1 MKAFCKL
8 MLKTCLFLIKTG
20 SFTKAYWLSL
30 SGAPLNG
37 SSLSCEDIRSIHE
50 NRIPWADLKIE
61 KERIFS
67 KSLHGTIKNK
77 RIVFPKYR
85 KLVELATGGWRLNYQ
100 GDKIQIQNSSQGTRL
115 WITNTE
121 EVEMAHEI
129 FNKKCYNLK
138 PSGPTLVLDVGGNVG
153 MAAIFFSQDPH
164 VKKIHTFEPFLPT
177 SRQMEQ
183 NLKLNR
189 HTAKIRIHRIGLGK
203 TSRNLRIKYDARF
216 KGSMTTAGLA
226 VWRKAKGTQ
235 LSEERIQIREA
246 SPVIKKIL
254 SKTRVSVICK
264 MDCEGSELGILENL
278 EDKKILKRIDVFVI
292 EWHGSLFRSVLRIL
306 ERNAY
311 MTFIGP
317 SDNPKSNLGL
327 VYAFKK

>member
-1 MKAFCKL
+1 MKAFCRL
-8 MLKTCLFLIKTG
+8 LLKSCLFFVKTG

-50 NRIPWADLKIE
+50 NRIPWADLKID
-61 KERIFS
+61 KERIIS
-67 KSLHGTIKNK
+67 KSLHGMIKNK
-77 RIVFPKYR
+77 QIVLPKYR
-85 KLVELATGGWRLNYQ
+85 ELAELASGGWRLNYQ
-100 GDKIQIQNSSQGTRL
+100 GDQIQIQNSSQGTRL

-129 FNKKCYNLK
+129 FHKKCYNLTNL
-138 PSGPTLVLDVGGNVG
+138 GPTVVLDVGGNVG
-153 MAAIFFSQDPH
+153 MASIFFSQDPR

-177 SRQMEQ
+177 LKQMEK

-189 HTAKIRIHRIGLGK
+189 HSSKIRIHRIGLGK
-203 TSRNLRIKYDARF
+203 TNRNMRVKYDAGF
-216 KGSMTTAGLA
+216 KGSMTTGGLA
-226 VWRKAKGTQ
+226 VWRKANGNQ

-246 SPVIKKIL
+246 APVIQKIL
-254 SKTRVSVICK
+254 SGTRVPVICK

-278 EDKKILKRIDVFVI
+278 EEKKILTRIDAFVI

-306 ERNAY
+306 ERNGY
-311 MTFIGP
+311 MTFIGS
-317 SDNPKSNLGL
+317 SDNPKTQLGL